1 MRKLLYSPEA
11 VDDLA
16 RLREFIALKNPSA
29 ARRVASELLAGIGKL
44 TEFPRMGL
52 KVAQAPDPDLIRDL
66 FIQQYTIRYL
76 LAEPQILVLR
86 VWHDKENEKSKE
98 QLL

>member
-1 MRKLLYSPEA
+1 
-11 VDDLA
+11 
-16 RLREFIALKNPSA
+16 
-29 ARRVASELLAGIGKL
+29 
-44 TEFPRMGL
+44 MGL

-66 FIQQYTIRYL
+66 FIQQYTVRYL